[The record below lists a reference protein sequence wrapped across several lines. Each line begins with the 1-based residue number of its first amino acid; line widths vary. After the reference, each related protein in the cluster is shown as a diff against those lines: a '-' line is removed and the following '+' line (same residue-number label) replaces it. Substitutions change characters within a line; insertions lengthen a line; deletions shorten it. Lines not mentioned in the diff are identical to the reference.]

1 MLTTPLIKFFTLKK
15 NFRNENVST
24 KETMQQNQKKS
35 IKLDKNHIYSEQEI
49 EDDYTSIKH
58 INVKDQNTLNT
69 QNQIDDDSIRRHEME
84 RGSDI
89 DYERRMS
96 FKRQQ
101 AQEEANISGRD
112 QLFIKDGNAEIL
124 RLITRGGQLGSNEN
138 IYINVPQQ
146 GTSTR
151 SQPQY
156 VLVENSGK
164 EILMRRFIEEQA
176 NGKQIIREHYQVIPN
191 ATFIQTLP
199 NEVHHPSEEKPQK
212 EKENLLDTQMQ
223 ATSTQSLAIQ
233 QELENSLK
241 QQNALLRQILLEKEK
256 LEEKYKENENA
267 LETQSLPC
275 HSITAAAQ
283 TQTDCEI
290 AVQTDPWNEMNG
302 SKTSLNRRR
311 TRSENDDSVSED
323 EYEYVRYSPPNSP
336 NSGIYW
342 IKKRRPKKK
351 PSKKDQDKIGTRK
364 IVTVESVKRKI
375 RTPIQEEIE
384 GGEGKTRR
392 TPIEHRETRASNLRR
407 QKIANDRHRMLQEKL
422 LHDFHDSDE
431 GEIVPNIRTKSQKN
445 IKYYIED
452 SDGSENE
459 VILHKNYYSA
469 DSLENDYEEEDR
481 INDDNKR
488 RMTESVPPTPAIRHS
503 RRDDCDSKKKFK
515 SFEVEPDLKLQQ
527 QQQQMQQEKL
537 AVSQQKRLPIE
548 RQKTFCKNY
557 EMPDTKAVPRYME
570 WYVKGKEGQPQKV
583 PPVKAKRKNL
593 VKSTE
598 KIDQRPEPLPRNTPS
613 KEAARL
619 LKEDLDMAKKVE
631 SRIQLPSEALNH
643 PLLQH
648 SEHRFEHEYQP
659 NVPQPPVKLPH
670 YLYPNTPPT
679 HESQKVAVKYKPN
692 ASPIKENEISKTTTT
707 IKIPIE
713 QNGVSNPNIT
723 TTTTTMTTIMNAAIQ
738 QQPHTQAP
746 SSQHEDD
753 HDSGIAM
760 NSLLHGK
767 RNKIADKK
775 SVFTIA
781 YDDVQIKRIQMSE
794 SDDNPPL
801 S

>member
-1 MLTTPLIKFFTLKK
+1 M
-15 NFRNENVST
+15 
-24 KETMQQNQKKS
+24 
-35 IKLDKNHIYSEQEI
+35 DKTHIYTEQEI

-58 INVKDQNTLNT
+58 INVKDNNTLNT
-69 QNQIDDDSIRRHEME
+69 QNQIDEDSIRRHEIE

-112 QLFIKDGNAEIL
+112 QLFIKEGNAEIL

-138 IYINVPQQ
+138 LYINVPQQ
-146 GTSTR
+146 GTSSR
-151 SQPQY
+151 AQPQY

-191 ATFIQTLP
+191 TSFLQTLP
-199 NEVHHPSEEKPQK
+199 NEVIHEEKHQQ
-212 EKENLLDTQMQ
+212 KENLVESDMQ
-223 ATSTQSLAIQ
+223 HAVSNQSLGIQ
-233 QELENSLK
+233 MELENSLK

-256 LEEKYKENENA
+256 LEEKYKENEQA

-290 AVQTDPWNEMNG
+290 AVQTEPWNELNG

-311 TRSENDDSVSED
+311 TRSENDDSMSED
-323 EYEYVRYSPPNSP
+323 DYEYVRYSPPNSP

-342 IKKRRPKKK
+342 IKKRRQRKKS
-351 PSKKDQDKIGTRK
+351 SKKDHQDKTAGTRK
-364 IVTVESVKRKI
+364 VITVESVKRKI
-375 RTPIQEEIE
+375 RTPIQEEHDGYDSRMKRI
-384 GGEGKTRR
+384 
-392 TPIEHRETRASNLRR
+392 TPMEHRETRASNLRR

-422 LHDFHDSDE
+422 LHDFHHDSLDE

-445 IKYYIED
+445 IKYFIED

-469 DSLENDYEEEDR
+469 DSLENDYELEDQ
-481 INDDNKR
+481 INDESKR

-503 RRDDCDSKKKFK
+503 RREESESKKRFK
-515 SFEVEPDLKLQQ
+515 SFEVESMHQQQLILQQQKLAAAAAAAAVAAQQ
-527 QQQQMQQEKL
+527 QQQP
-537 AVSQQKRLPIE
+537 KRLSIE
-548 RQKTFCKNY
+548 RQKTFSKTQ
-557 EMPDTKAVPRYME
+557 ETPDSKAVPRYME

-583 PPVKAKRKNL
+583 PPVKAKRKN
-593 VKSTE
+593 VTKSNE
-598 KIDQRPEPLPRNTPS
+598 KVEPRPEPLPRNTPA

-619 LKEDLDMAKKVE
+619 LREDLDMAKKVE

-648 SEHRFEHEYQP
+648 SENRFERDYQT
-659 NVPQPPVKLPH
+659 NITQQPLKMPH
-670 YLYPNTPPT
+670 YLYPNTPPA
-679 HESQKVAVKYKPN
+679 HGSDSQKVSVKYKPN

-713 QNGVSNPNIT
+713 QNGASNPNIT
-723 TTTTTMTTIMNAAIQ
+723 TTTTTMTTIMNAELQ
-738 QQPHTQAP
+738 HHRPPPAP

-767 RNKIADKK
+767 RNRIADKK

-794 SDDNPPL
+794 SDDNPPM

>member
-1 MLTTPLIKFFTLKK
+1 
-15 NFRNENVST
+15 
-24 KETMQQNQKKS
+24 
-35 IKLDKNHIYSEQEI
+35 
-49 EDDYTSIKH
+49 
-58 INVKDQNTLNT
+58 
-69 QNQIDDDSIRRHEME
+69 ME

-101 AQEEANISGRD
+101 AQEDGNTTGRD
-112 QLFIKDGNAEIL
+112 QMFIKEGNAEIL
-124 RLITRGGQLGSNEN
+124 RLITRGGQQGSTEN
-138 IYINVPQQ
+138 LYINVPQRGCQ
-146 GTSTR
+146 Q
-151 SQPQY
+151 QPQY
-156 VLVENSGK
+156 VLLENSGK
-164 EILMRRFIEEQA
+164 EILMRRFIEEQS

-199 NEVHHPSEEKPQK
+199 NEIHEPAQTEKRENPQQQSQK
-212 EKENLLDTQMQ
+212 DLNLVESDMQ
-223 ATSTQSLAIQ
+223 HAISSQSLVIQ

-256 LEEKYKENENA
+256 LEEKYKEHENA

-275 HSITAAAQ
+275 HSVTAAAQ

-290 AVQTDPWNEMNG
+290 AVQTDPCNEMNG
-302 SKTSLNRRR
+302 SKSSLNRRR
-311 TRSENDDSVSED
+311 TRSENDDSASDED
-323 EYEYVRYSPPNSP
+323 FEYVRYSPPNSP
-336 NSGIYW
+336 NGIYW
-342 IKKRRPKKK
+342 IKRRRPKRKGGMK
-351 PSKKDQDKIGTRK
+351 GSKDQDRCGPRK
-364 IVTVESVKRKI
+364 VVTVESVKRKI
-375 RTPIQEEIE
+375 RTPIQEETE
-384 GGEGKTRR
+384 DGKYRR

-422 LHDFHDSDE
+422 LHDFHDSMDE
-431 GEIVPNIRTKSQKN
+431 GEIIPNIRTKSQKN

-469 DSLENDYEEEDR
+469 DSLDNDYELEDQ

-503 RRDDCDSKKKFK
+503 RHSECKESSSSRFK
-515 SFEVEPDLKLQQ
+515 SFKVESHIPQPKGGGQQ
-527 QQQQMQQEKL
+527 QQVQQ
-537 AVSQQKRLPIE
+537 SQPKRPAME
-548 RQKTFCKNY
+548 RQKTFSKPTNY
-557 EMPDTKAVPRYME
+557 DMPDTKGVPRYME
-570 WYVKGKEGQPQKV
+570 WYVKGKEPKESKI

-593 VKSTE
+593 SKSNE
-598 KIDQRPEPLPRNTPS
+598 KIDQRPEPMPRNTPS

-648 SEHRFEHEYQP
+648 SEHRYEHEYQP

-679 HESQKVAVKYKPN
+679 VNGDGSKVSVKYKPN
-692 ASPIKENEISKTTTT
+692 ASPIKENEVSKTTTT

-713 QNGVSNPNIT
+713 QNGGSNPNIT
-723 TTTTTMTTIMNAAIQ
+723 TTTTTTTTMMNMQ
-738 QQPHTQAP
+738 QQQQQMQM
-746 SSQHEDD
+746 QHEDD

-794 SDDNPPL
+794 SDDPPL

>member
-1 MLTTPLIKFFTLKK
+1 M
-15 NFRNENVST
+15 
-24 KETMQQNQKKS
+24 
-35 IKLDKNHIYSEQEI
+35 DKNHIYNEDI
-49 EDDYTSIKH
+49 EDDQDYTSIKH
-58 INVKDQNTLNT
+58 VNVKDSNTLNT
-69 QNQIDDDSIRRHEME
+69 NQQIDEDSIRRHEME

-112 QLFIKDGNAEIL
+112 QLFIKEGNAEIL
-124 RLITRGGQLGSNEN
+124 RLITRGGQLGSTEN
-138 IYINVPQQ
+138 LYINVPQRAGASQ
-146 GTSTR
+146 
-151 SQPQY
+151 QPQY

-191 ATFIQTLP
+191 ATFVQTLP
-199 NEVHHPSEEKPQK
+199 NEIHEPAQVEKR
-212 EKENLLDTQMQ
+212 ENLQNQSQKDVNLVESDMQ
-223 ATSTQSLAIQ
+223 HAISNQSLVIQ

-256 LEEKYKENENA
+256 LEEKYKEHENA

-275 HSITAAAQ
+275 HSVTAAAQ

-302 SKTSLNRRR
+302 SKSSLNRRR
-311 TRSENDDSVSED
+311 TRSENDESASDD
-323 EYEYVRYSPPNSP
+323 DFEYVRYSPPNSP
-336 NSGIYW
+336 NGIYW
-342 IKKRRPKKK
+342 IKRRRPKKK
-351 PSKKDQDKIGTRK
+351 GGPKGSKDQERFGTRK
-364 IVTVESVKRKI
+364 VVTVSSVKRKI
-375 RTPIQEEIE
+375 RTPIQEETE
-384 GGEGKTRR
+384 DGKIRR

-422 LHDFHDSDE
+422 LHDFHDSQDE
-431 GEIVPNIRTKSQKN
+431 GEIIPNIRTKSQKN

-469 DSLENDYEEEDR
+469 DSLDNDYELEDQ

-503 RRDDCDSKKKFK
+503 RHLHDKDSKAQQYK
-515 SFEVEPDLKLQQ
+515 SFKIESEPPQQ
-527 QQQQMQQEKL
+527 TKAQP
-537 AVSQQKRLPIE
+537 KRPSME
-548 RQKTFCKNY
+548 RQKTFSKTPTNY
-557 EMPDTKAVPRYME
+557 DMPDTKGVPRYME
-570 WYVKGKEGQPQKV
+570 WYVKGKECKETKV

-593 VKSTE
+593 SKSNE
-598 KIDQRPEPLPRNTPS
+598 KIDQRPEPLPRSTPS

-670 YLYPNTPPT
+670 YLYPNTPPALNGDG
-679 HESQKVAVKYKPN
+679 QKAVSVKYKPN
-692 ASPIKENEISKTTTT
+692 ASPIKENEVSKTTTT

-713 QNGVSNPNIT
+713 QNGGSNPNIT
-723 TTTTTMTTIMNAAIQ
+723 TTTTTTTTMLNSAMQ
-738 QQPHTQAP
+738 QQQIMQQQ
-746 SSQHEDD
+746 QHEDD

-767 RNKIADKK
+767 RNRIADKK

-794 SDDNPPL
+794 SDDPPL

>member
-1 MLTTPLIKFFTLKK
+1 M
-15 NFRNENVST
+15 
-24 KETMQQNQKKS
+24 
-35 IKLDKNHIYSEQEI
+35 DKNHIYTEQEI

-58 INVKDQNTLNT
+58 INVKDNTNTLNT

-112 QLFIKDGNAEIL
+112 QLFIKEGNAEIL
-124 RLITRGGQLGSNEN
+124 RLITRGGQLGSTEN
-138 IYINVPQQ
+138 LYINVPQQ
-146 GTSTR
+146 QQGTSSR
-151 SQPQY
+151 NQPQY

-164 EILMRRFIEEQA
+164 EILMRRFIEEQS

-191 ATFIQTLP
+191 ATFLQTLP
-199 NEVHHPSEEKPQK
+199 NEVHHENEK
-212 EKENLLDTQMQ
+212 KENLVESEMQ
-223 ATSTQSLAIQ
+223 HAVSNQSIAIQ

-256 LEEKYKENENA
+256 LEEKYKENEQA

-290 AVQTDPWNEMNG
+290 AVQTEPWNELNG
-302 SKTSLNRRR
+302 SKSSLNRRR

-323 EYEYVRYSPPNSP
+323 DYEYVRYSPPNSP
-336 NSGIYW
+336 NSGVYW
-342 IKKRRPKKK
+342 IKKRRQRKKTGGGGGG
-351 PSKKDQDKIGTRK
+351 SKKDHDKTGTRK
-364 IVTVESVKRKI
+364 VITVESIKRKI
-375 RTPIQEEIE
+375 RTPIQEEQDSNE
-384 GGEGKTRR
+384 ARARR
-392 TPIEHRETRASNLRR
+392 TPMEHRETRASNLRR

-422 LHDFHDSDE
+422 LHDFHDSLDE
-431 GEIVPNIRTKSQKN
+431 GEIIPNIRTKSQKN

-469 DSLENDYEEEDR
+469 DSLENDYDLEDQ
-481 INDDNKR
+481 INDENKR
-488 RMTESVPPTPAIRHS
+488 RMTESVPPTPAIRYS
-503 RRDDCDSKKKFK
+503 RRDESDNKKKFK
-515 SFEVEPDLKLQQ
+515 SFQVEPIKVTS
-527 QQQQMQQEKL
+527 
-537 AVSQQKRLPIE
+537 VSQPVKRLSIE
-548 RQKTFCKNY
+548 RQKTFCKTH
-557 EMPDTKAVPRYME
+557 ESPDTKAVPRYME
-570 WYVKGKEGQPQKV
+570 WYVKGQSQKAV

-593 VKSTE
+593 TKSTE
-598 KIDQRPEPLPRNTPS
+598 KLQQQGSELRPEPLPRNT

-619 LKEDLDMAKKVE
+619 LREDLDMAKKVE

-659 NVPQPPVKLPH
+659 NIPQPPVKLPH
-670 YLYPNTPPT
+670 YLYPNTPPS
-679 HESQKVAVKYKPN
+679 HDSQKVSVKYKPN

-713 QNGVSNPNIT
+713 QNGASNPNIT
-723 TTTTTMTTIMNAAIQ
+723 TTTTTMTTIMNAELQ
-738 QQPHTQAP
+738 QQQQRVPQAP